1 MEIGSIGGISSIT
14 GGDAALRGARI
25 SGERGRFEALLS
37 EMSGKAGEGVSSS
50 QISSGERLNGD
61 WTSGFSGAFS
71 SAGDRSA
78 LPRGAAANQ
87 ANPHAAPR
95 TIDRTSRL
103 YEKSLEMENYLV
115 KQMLSEM
122 RKTVVKSGS
131 EDSARKIYEDMLF
144 DEYSTMMTK
153 NAGFGLADQMYLQLS
168 AGGANDN

>member
-1 MEIGSIGGISSIT
+1 MPSDHISFGSNCHQRPQHT
-14 GGDAALRGARI
+14 
-25 SGERGRFEALLS
+25 F
-37 EMSGKAGEGVSSS
+37 
-50 QISSGERLNGD
+50 
-61 WTSGFSGAFS
+61 
-71 SAGDRSA
+71 
-78 LPRGAAANQ
+78 
-87 ANPHAAPR
+87 PHAAPR